1 VIAQLLVARHNEPE
15 GLVGRL
21 LGSVPTDD
29 VEAII
34 ADDGSDE
41 PLPSSFLSRWPFPV
55 RYEMLPHRNL
65 SATRNA
71 LLDMSDGDVLMFCD
85 ADDSFHGEV
94 LPSSVRKMGGADMLT
109 SALLQEGTDGRLFVR
124 HCDPYFCQGKLFSR
138 SFLMGE
144 QIRWDESFPH
154 SGDNYFLWQAIE
166 LAGTHVYDARPMYV
180 WRYNPG
186 SVCRRDPHH
195 FRDSQH
201 LHLRSHR
208 LLSANFAGRGRE
220 DLARKYAAKLFCEG
234 YAMTR
239 QGWWDPSARYALDVA
254 DELRQGLGLRDG
266 ALAYDG
272 LEDMLAATCRGRDL
286 MGGFETWLGS
296 LS

>member
-1 VIAQLLVARHNEPE
+1 MTQLLVARHNEPE
-15 GLVGRL
+15 ELVGRL
-21 LGSVPTDD
+21 LGSVPTDQLT
-29 VEAII
+29 AII

-41 PLPSSFLSRWPFPV
+41 PLPASFLSRWPFPV

-85 ADDSFHGEV
+85 ADDSFHGSGLAAAV
-94 LPSSVRKMGGADMLT
+94 GKLGDGDMLT
-109 SALLQEGTDGRLFVR
+109 SALLQEGPDGTLTVR
-124 HCDPYFCQGKLFSR
+124 HRDPYFCQGKLFSR
-138 SFLMGE
+138 SFLMRE
-144 QIRWDESFPH
+144 RIRWDESFPH
-154 SGDNYFLWQAIE
+154 TGDDYFLWQAIE
-166 LAGTHVYDARPMYV
+166 LAGTHLYEARPFYV
-180 WRYNPG
+180 WRYNPR
-186 SVCRRDPHH
+186 SVCRSDPHH

-220 DLARKYAAKLFCEG
+220 DLARKYAAMLFCEG

-254 DELRQGLGLRDG
+254 NELRQGLGLRDV

-286 MGGFETWLGS
+286 MGGFEAWLGS